1 MAPFQTSI
9 PSLNSIKQLNQNSLM
24 SLENDKIT
32 MEKVQTS
39 IMTNPNTIFLT
50 ATNRARDV
58 INQFCVE
65 TLLQNQPTVATIVDG
80 NKQLMNIYRNEII
93 AITENRY

>member
-39 IMTNPNTIFLT
+39 FMINPNTIFLT

>member
-50 ATNRARDV
+50 ATNWARDV

-80 NKQLMNIYRNEII
+80 NKQLMNIYRNEAIT
-93 AITENRY
+93 ITENRY

>member
-1 MAPFQTSI
+1 
-9 PSLNSIKQLNQNSLM
+9 M

-50 ATNRARDV
+50 ATSRACDV

-80 NKQLMNIYRNEII
+80 NKQLMNIYRNEAIT
-93 AITENRY
+93 ITENRY